1 MERSGMEGGARVG
14 AWLCG
19 QLESTAQLA
28 AHVNEAGVDVVRALH
43 PSDGLQGYTV
53 SLN

>member
-28 AHVNEAGVDVVRALH
+28 AHVNEAGVDVV
-43 PSDGLQGYTV
+43 
-53 SLN
+53 